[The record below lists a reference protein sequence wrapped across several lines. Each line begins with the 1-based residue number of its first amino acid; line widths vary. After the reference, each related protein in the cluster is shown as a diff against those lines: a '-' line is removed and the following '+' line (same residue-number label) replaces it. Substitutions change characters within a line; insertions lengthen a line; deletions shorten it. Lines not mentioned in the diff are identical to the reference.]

1 MQTNKRF
8 IETKR
13 MYDAAEVDS
22 EIAILTKSK
31 AFWIKKAEEL
41 QALIDKNAK

>member
-1 MQTNKRF
+1 MQNNKKF
-8 IETKR
+8 TETKR

-31 AFWIKKAEEL
+31 DFWRKKAEEL
-41 QALIDKNAK
+41 QVLIDKNAK